1 MRNPHS
7 LANKFLFLLSFVIVI
22 GSAVS
27 SAFWYFLPVSMA
39 ILATRVRHIGTPLIF
54 ALALGVAF
62 GTHHFTLGKTGLD
75 DWSLFFLLAWG
86 FCLSFFTGDSIKK
99 WNRRFLYV
107 WAGFILVSAGLFSFQ
122 VFQGGMETWTSNEL
136 NSLFLPLLFKQ
147 THWTSDLVYF
157 YNDYLVYIFQEML
170 LGAYWFYFGLILIF
184 NFLVFKMTAI
194 SNSKRFRFWEA
205 FSRYRPSDWI
215 LAPLVGGLLLLAL
228 AASTEGPGSWSGL
241 AFFGWSLTFLSLLPF
256 AVNGLSL
263 VSFLLPRMGSFFAI
277 LVLLI
282 FIFMGPPYPLLIIV
296 GAIDIWFDFRRR
308 MRSNPKTEDFQ

>member
-7 LANKFLFLLSFVIVI
+7 LAITFLLLLSFVIAI
-22 GSAVS
+22 GSAFN
-27 SAFWYFLPVSMA
+27 SAFWFFLPVSLA
-39 ILATRVRHIGTPLIF
+39 ILATRVPRLGVPIVF

-62 GTHHFTLGKTGLD
+62 GAYYYRIGKTNLD

-86 FCLSFFTGDSIKK
+86 FCLSFFTGDGVKK
-99 WNRRFLYV
+99 WIRRFQYL
-107 WAGFILVSAGLFSFQ
+107 WLASISITLGLFSFQ
-122 VFQGGMETWTSNEL
+122 ALQGRSEIWTSSEL

-147 THWTSDLVYF
+147 VHWTSDLVHF

-184 NFLVFKMTAI
+184 NFLVFKMTAS

-215 LAPLVGGLLLLAL
+215 LAPLVAGLVLLAM
-228 AASTEGPGSWSGL
+228 AATSRSSETFSGL
-241 AFFGWSLTFLSLLPF
+241 AFLGWSLTFLSLLPF

-263 VSFLLPRMGSFFAI
+263 VGFFLPRMGSFFAI

-282 FIFMGPPYPLLIIV
+282 FVFMGPPYPLLIIL

>member
-7 LANKFLFLLSFVIVI
+7 LASRFLFLLSFIIVI
-22 GSAVS
+22 GSAFN
-27 SAFWYFLPVSMA
+27 SAFWYFLPVSLA
-39 ILATRVRHIGTPLIF
+39 ILSTRIRQIGRPLVV

-62 GTHHFTLGKTGLD
+62 GAQHYALGKTSLD

-86 FCLSFFTGDSIKK
+86 FCLTFFSGDSIKK
-99 WNRRFLYV
+99 WGRRFQYL
-107 WAGFILVSAGLFSFQ
+107 WAASILVSLVLFGFQ
-122 VFQGGMETWTSNEL
+122 FFQGNFEAWISYEL

-147 THWTSDLVYF
+147 THWTSDLVHF
-157 YNDYLVYIFQEML
+157 YNDYLVFIFREML

-184 NFLVFKMTAI
+184 NFLVFKMTAS

-215 LAPLVGGLLLLAL
+215 LAPLVAGLLLLAM
-228 AASTEGPGSWSGL
+228 AATTKGSGAFSGL
-241 AFFGWSLTFLSLLPF
+241 AFLGWSVTFLSLLPF
-256 AVNGLSL
+256 ALNGLSL

-282 FIFMGPPYPLLIIV
+282 FVFMGPPYPLLIIL